1 MKGEAANSAGQVDE
15 SKILPIPKNATN
27 TVYVE
32 GIPTDATEREV
43 AHIFRPFMGFK
54 TVRLIPREKRQGE
67 KVILCFA
74 DFENTL
80 QTTIVINTLQGYRFD
95 RDDILGLQFSYALT
109 NNKSYQQQNSSIA
122 TNLNGSTTGTNRR
135 NSMEDQ
141 RGGSTKLKEDRAPA
155 GKTNNSREPSP
166 PLFPFNPEN
175 STAQKS
181 SIQCWAATGLDL
193 PSFVSPTAVADNQQ
207 TLSYTTFC
215 WIIHSKL
222 LYNLHLV
229 FISTHG

>member
-1 MKGEAANSAGQVDE
+1 MKGEAANSAGQIDE

-141 RGGSTKLKEDRAPA
+141 KGGSTKQKEDRAAA
-155 GKTNNSREPSP
+155 GKTTSREPSP

-175 STAQKS
+175 STAHQQQAQKS
-181 SIQCWAATGLDL
+181 SIQC
-193 PSFVSPTAVADNQQ
+193 
-207 TLSYTTFC
+207 
-215 WIIHSKL
+215 
-222 LYNLHLV
+222 
-229 FISTHG
+229 